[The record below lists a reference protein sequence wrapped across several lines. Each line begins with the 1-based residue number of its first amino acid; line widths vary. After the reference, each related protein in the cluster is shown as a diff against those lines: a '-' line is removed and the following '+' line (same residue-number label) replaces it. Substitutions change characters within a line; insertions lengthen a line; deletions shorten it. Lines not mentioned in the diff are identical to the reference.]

1 MDSDLGLAWL
11 TSTDLFALAMCIM
24 LFLIGAKMKS
34 FPFCAASAV
43 GFIAVGLQIFV
54 ASEDPIIFMMM
65 FAISAAEVLYGAKF
79 KGW

>member
-1 MDSDLGLAWL
+1 MATDLGLDWL
-11 TSTDLFALAMCIM
+11 SSMDLFALAMCLL
-24 LFLIGAKMKS
+24 LFVLGARMKS

-43 GFIAVGLQIFV
+43 GFITVGLKIFS
-54 ASEDPIIFMMM
+54 ASEDPLTFMVM